1 MKSQI
6 ASVLFV
12 AAILTSGCSSVT
24 VKQPLGEKLS
34 TAELKELEGAW
45 LHPDGGVMEVHALA
59 DGRLAIA
66 TAEWDD
72 KEQQFKMETG
82 QFVFTRAGSLT
93 FVAIPVDAGDRYT
106 LALCKLEGKDTASF
120 YLPAVDVFEKCVA
133 EHALE
138 GNIKQREHDKTVNI
152 DAPPDKVLDFI
163 KRTGVEKCFV
173 DTNEEK
179 LVYKRVKKPEPS
191 GAN

>member
-1 MKSQI
+1 MKSRI
-6 ASVLFV
+6 AGLLSLAVVLFC
-12 AAILTSGCSSVT
+12 GCSSVT

-59 DGRLAIA
+59 DGQLAFA

-82 QFVFTRAGSLT
+82 QFVLTRAGSLT
-93 FVAIPVDAGDRYT
+93 FVAIPNDAGDRYT
-106 LALCKLEGKDTASF
+106 LALCKLQDKDAVSF
-120 YLPAVDVFEKCVA
+120 YSPAVDVFEKAVA
-133 EHALE
+133 DHELD
-138 GNIKQREHDKTVNI
+138 GSVKQREHDKIVNL

-173 DTNEEK
+173 DTAEDK
-179 LVYKRVKKPEPS
+179 LVYRRVGRSEHSRPR
-191 GAN
+191 